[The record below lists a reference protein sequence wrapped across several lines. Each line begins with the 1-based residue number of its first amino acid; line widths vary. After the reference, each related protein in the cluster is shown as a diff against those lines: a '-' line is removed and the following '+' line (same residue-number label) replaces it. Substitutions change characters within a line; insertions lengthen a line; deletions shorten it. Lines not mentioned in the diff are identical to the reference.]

1 MSPCDPE
8 PRSSEQSSEPPSS
21 PSRPWL
27 RPYLRPVLPQ
37 GAAPPW
43 LMWAEPRNHG
53 YLLREVGRRL
63 GSQVPASNSR
73 AQQGRGDVA
82 GLPGGVLAFRGDRL
96 WAHTSPTMEPGRNK
110 GRSPEKAAEAS
121 SSGSAEGTMAL
132 SFLCHHLHA
141 SSSLPCRVALYART
155 PRRSQPQEMWSG
167 AGPGKGANCP
177 ENRKERT
184 EVTGRKPRPTAQ
196 DQHSS
201 LRLACPGDSHT
212 LRGERFAFG
221 SSIQQ
226 CLDHMADPTPYIF
239 PSAHDGPANE

>member
-1 MSPCDPE
+1 
-8 PRSSEQSSEPPSS
+8 
-21 PSRPWL
+21 
-27 RPYLRPVLPQ
+27 
-37 GAAPPW
+37 
-43 LMWAEPRNHG
+43 MWAEPRNHG

-63 GSQVPASNSR
+63 GSQLPASNSR
-73 AQQGRGDVA
+73 AQQGHGDVA
-82 GLPGGVLAFRGDRL
+82 GLSGGVLAFRGDRL

-110 GRSPEKAAEAS
+110 GWSPEKAAEAS

-132 SFLCHHLHA
+132 SFLCYHLRA
-141 SSSLPCRVALYART
+141 SSSLPCRVALYARM

-196 DQHSS
+196 AQQSG

-212 LRGERFAFG
+212 LRGERFAALPLVPP
-221 SSIQQ
+221 SSSVWTTWLTPHLTYFHLPMMAQPMNRTLEP
-226 CLDHMADPTPYIF
+226 CVWLDDTQP
-239 PSAHDGPANE
+239 G